1 VLVVV
6 EIYGTD
12 DDDDDDDTLLGEDAG
27 DADGRRTR

>member
-1 VLVVV
+1 MLVVV